1 MIEDDDLYQRAK
13 DALNPRKLSPLAEA
27 GGVASALVTDHGNI
41 YVGVCIDTNCGM
53 GFCAEHTAIG
63 NMVTNGESR
72 ILTIV
77 AVNWDGQIL
86 SPCGRCREF
95 IYQVDGANSSTR
107 VLLNGDRES
116 TIEQLL
122 PDHWAAVTSPTF

>member
-1 MIEDDDLYQRAK
+1 VIEDDDLYERAK
-13 DALNPRKLSPLAEA
+13 KALNPRKLSELAEA
-27 GGVASALVTDHGNI
+27 GGVASALVTEQGNV

-77 AVNWDGQIL
+77 AVNWDGRIL

-95 IYQVDGANSSTR
+95 IFQVDSGNAKTR
-107 VLLNGDRES
+107 VLLNGGRES
-116 TIEQLL
+116 TIELLL
-122 PDHWAAVTSPTF
+122 PDHWAEDL

>member
-13 DALNPRKLSPLAEA
+13 ETLNPRKLSPLAEA
-27 GGVASALVTDHGNI
+27 GGVASALVTDQGNV
-41 YVGVCIDTNCGM
+41 YVGVCVDTNCGM
-53 GFCAEHTAIG
+53 GFCAEHTAIA

-77 AVNWDGQIL
+77 AVNWDGRIL

-95 IYQVDGANSSTR
+95 IYQVDSANVSTR
-107 VLLNGDRES
+107 VLLHGDRES

-122 PDHWAAVTSPTF
+122 PDHWAAATS